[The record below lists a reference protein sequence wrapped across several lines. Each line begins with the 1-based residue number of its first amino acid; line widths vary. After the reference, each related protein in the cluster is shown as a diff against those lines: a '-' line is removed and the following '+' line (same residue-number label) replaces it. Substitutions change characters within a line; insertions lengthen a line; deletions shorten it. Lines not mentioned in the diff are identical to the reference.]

1 MSRLAH
7 IVRHPIKSV
16 GYEEI
21 ESASLTK
28 GRALPFDRHW
38 AIAHEAAG
46 FGAKPTEWAS
56 KRNFVRGVAGHQ
68 LMAVQAQTNEA
79 SGTVTLNHPR
89 AKPVTL
95 DPLAQAD
102 QLIDWVRPFWP
113 DTRPAPANVVHL
125 PGQPFGDM
133 PDPYLSLLSL
143 SSLRAL
149 GHRAGRDLSIHRF
162 RGNLWVEDW
171 PPFHEFD
178 LIGKTLRMGGAE
190 LRIVERI
197 TRCQATTVSPKT
209 GHADVDTLAALDQAY
224 DHQDFGV
231 YALVTKSGPIA
242 INDDIEVL

>member
-38 AIAHEAAG
+38 AIAHEAAS
-46 FGAKPTEWAS
+46 FGAQPSQWAS

-68 LMAVQAQTNEA
+68 LMAVRAQTDTA
-79 SGTVTLNHPR
+79 AGTVTLSHPR
-89 AKPVTL
+89 AKDITV
-95 DPLAQAD
+95 DPIAQSQ

-113 DTRPAPANVVHL
+113 DTRPAAANVVHL
-125 PGQPFGDM
+125 PDQPFGDM
-133 PDPYLSLLSL
+133 PDPFVSLLSL

-149 GHRAGRDLSIHRF
+149 GHRTGADLSIHRF
-162 RGNLWVEDW
+162 RGNLWAEHW

-178 LIGKTLRMGGAE
+178 LIGKTLRIGGAE
-190 LRIVERI
+190 LRITQRI
-197 TRCQATTVSPKT
+197 TRCLATTVSPKT
-209 GHADVDTLAALDQAY
+209 GRSDVDTLAALENAY

-242 INDDIEVL
+242 LNDDIEVL

>member
-38 AIAHEAAG
+38 AIAHEAAS
-46 FGAKPTEWAS
+46 FGAQPTQWAS
-56 KRNFVRGVAGHQ
+56 KRNFVRGAAGHP
-68 LMAVQAQTNEA
+68 LMAIRAQTDTK
-79 SGTVTLNHPR
+79 SGTVTLTHPQ
-89 AKPVTL
+89 AQPVTL

-102 QLIDWVRPFWP
+102 QLIDWIRPFWP
-113 DTRPAPANVVHL
+113 DTRPAPASVVHL
-125 PGQPFGDM
+125 PDQPFGDM
-133 PDPYLSLLSL
+133 PDPFVSLLSL

-149 GHRAGRDLSIHRF
+149 SHRSGADLSIHRF
-162 RGNLWVEDW
+162 RGNLWAEDW

-178 LIGKTLRMGGAE
+178 LIGKTLRIGGAQ
-190 LRIVERI
+190 LRVVARI
-197 TRCQATTVSPKT
+197 TRCQATTVNPNT
-209 GHADVDTLAALDQAY
+209 GRSDVDTLGALNRAY

-231 YALVTKSGPIA
+231 FALITQSGPIA
-242 INDDIEVL
+242 RNDAIEVL

>member
-16 GYEEI
+16 GVEEI
-21 ESASLTK
+21 TSASLTK

-38 AIAHEAAG
+38 AIAHQAAS
-46 FGAKPTEWAS
+46 FGNQPAEWAS

-68 LMAVQAQTNEA
+68 LMAVKAITDEA
-79 SGTVTLNHPR
+79 AGTVTLSHPR
-89 AKPVTL
+89 AAALTV
-95 DPLAQAD
+95 DPIAQSD
-102 QLIDWVRPFWP
+102 QLLDWVRPLWP
-113 DTRPAPANVVHL
+113 DSRPAPANVVHL

-149 GHRAGRDLSIHRF
+149 GHRTGRDLSIHRF
-162 RGNLWVEDW
+162 RGNLWADHW

-178 LIGKTLRMGGAE
+178 LIGKNLRIGGAE
-190 LRIVERI
+190 LQIVERI
-197 TRCQATTVSPKT
+197 TRCMATTVNPKT
-209 GHADVDTLAALDQAY
+209 GRSDVDTLDALNRAY

-242 INDDIEVL
+242 LNDDIEVL

>member
-1 MSRLAH
+1 MSRLAY

-21 ESASLTK
+21 ESASLTQ

-38 AIAHEAAG
+38 AIAHEAAS
-46 FGAKPTEWAS
+46 FGAQPTEWAS
-56 KRNFVRGVAGHQ
+56 KRNFVRGVAGHG
-68 LMAVQAQTNEA
+68 LMAVRAKTDTQA
-79 SGTVTLNHPR
+79 GIVTLSHPR
-89 AKPVTL
+89 AKSLTV
-95 DPLAQAD
+95 DPTAQSR
-102 QLIDWVRPFWP
+102 QLIDWVRPLWP
-113 DTRPAPANVVHL
+113 ENRPAPAHVVHL
-125 PGQPFGDM
+125 PDQPFGDM
-133 PDPYLSLLSL
+133 PDPFLSLLSL

-149 GHRAGRDLSIHRF
+149 GHRTGQDLSIHRF
-162 RGNLWVEDW
+162 RGNLWADHW

-178 LIGKTLRMGGAE
+178 LIGKTIRIGGAE

-197 TRCQATTVSPKT
+197 TRCLATTVNPKT
-209 GHADVDTLAALDQAY
+209 GRSDVDTLAALDKAY